1 MLKTIN
7 RITGTGLFED
17 TGPSPQFTAAT
28 LIFGE
33 NGRGKST
40 LASLLRSSTGQEG
53 ADIDA
58 RRTLGNSIPQTASFD
73 IHSSAGVETLNLAG
87 NSWSNHWTDLIVFDA
102 EFVSRNVYAG
112 HGVSP
117 DQRAGLLSF
126 AVGEAAVQTK
136 KDLELLTSQANAA
149 AATFREVEQALNQA
163 RGPFTLRQYRA
174 LPAIGDLQS
183 RIDDL
188 RLRSAQAKN
197 LATVRGTP
205 GAQLVPMPKLDIDAL
220 FAILRKTVADV
231 SEAAALRVKAHIASR
246 GSAVFEGWLAAGLKY
261 VVDTDC
267 PFCGNANE
275 DGPLLAAY
283 HSYFNDEYHALKE
296 EASALPTNVER
307 RLGEQ
312 VAAIIQSNI
321 QKAQAQLGYWRG
333 VLSLPKTDFE
343 ESKFSSLL
351 GELRELLVTLANAKS
366 ESPLRPVGSQ
376 AEIEEA
382 TRMWR
387 RLSEQ
392 LHAFN
397 ESLSHC
403 NQLIDSHKQS
413 LETVQQQ
420 LIELEIKKLEIQ
432 RDRHTENAIKQL
444 ADYDSAD
451 QVRNALTKQKEMARS
466 TLNEQMEAIFAT
478 YGENINSL
486 LRTFGAQIEI
496 RSLKPAFRGQGAIGR
511 TEYELMVRGNPV
523 SLNPTEG
530 AHFGNTLSEGD
541 KRALAYAFFL
551 AKVIT
556 DPNLSD
562 KTVLIDDP
570 VCSLDWNRRAATIRS
585 LLRLARG
592 CRQLIVL
599 AHDAFFV
606 RALGEGL
613 SKLPETKNKV
623 SYIKVAATAGNAS
636 ELVPFDVEDECKGRH
651 RRNID
656 IISRYLANPST
667 GSADLASRTI
677 RPVLEGYLRNR
688 FPLSPPTG
696 NMLGSIINFIQNS
709 DQNSPYYALKPL
721 VSELNDINDYTIQF
735 MHEDGEQAP
744 PLVETELRAYC
755 QRVLVILNK

>member
-1 MLKTIN
+1 MLTKIN

-17 TGPSPQFTAAT
+17 VGQSPPFTAAT

-40 LASLLRSSTGQEG
+40 LASLLRSSTGQDG
-53 ADIDA
+53 ADINA
-58 RRTLGNSIPQTASFD
+58 RRTLGNAITQTASID
-73 IHSSAGVETLNLAG
+73 IQGAAGVETLKLAN
-87 NSWSNHWTDLIVFDA
+87 NSWSNVWTDLIVFDA

-136 KDLELLTSQANAA
+136 KDLETLTTQANAA
-149 AATFREVEQALNQA
+149 AATFRAVELALNQA

-174 LPAIGDLQS
+174 LPASTDLQP

-197 LATVRGTP
+197 LATVKGTP
-205 GAQLVPMPKLDIDAL
+205 GAQLISMPKLDIDAL
-220 FAILRKTVADV
+220 FVILRKTVADV

-246 GSAVFEGWLAAGLKY
+246 GSATFEGWLAAGLRY
-261 VVDTDC
+261 VVDADC
-267 PFCGNANE
+267 PFCGNANG
-275 DGPLLAAY
+275 DGPLLVAY
-283 HSYFNDEYHALKE
+283 QSYFNDEYHALKE
-296 EASALPTNVER
+296 ETSALPANVER

-312 VAAIIQSNI
+312 VASIVQSNV
-321 QKAQAQLGYWRG
+321 QKAQAQLGYWRS
-333 VLSLPKTDFE
+333 VLSLPPTDFD
-343 ESKFSSLL
+343 ESKFSTLL
-351 GELRELLVTLANAKS
+351 GELRELLLGLAKSKS
-366 ESPLRPVGSQ
+366 ESPLMPIGSQ
-376 AEIEEA
+376 AEIEQA
-382 TRMWR
+382 TQLWQ

-397 ESLSHC
+397 DGLSHC

-432 RDRHTENAIKQL
+432 RDRHSDNAIRQL

-451 QVRNALTKQKEMARS
+451 QARNALTKQKEAART
-466 TLNEQMEAIFAT
+466 TLNEQMEAIFVT

-486 LRTFGAQIEI
+486 LQNFGAQIEI

-511 TEYELMVRGNPV
+511 TEYELMVRGSPV
-523 SLNPTEG
+523 SLNSTEG

-556 DPNLSD
+556 DPNLSA

-606 RALGEGL
+606 RALGEDL

-636 ELVPFDVEDECKGRH
+636 ELMPFDIEGECKGRH

-656 IISRYLANPST
+656 IISRYLADPSAS
-667 GSADLASRTI
+667 SAHLASRTI
-677 RPVLEGYLRNR
+677 RPVLEGYIRNR

-696 NMLGSIINFIQNS
+696 NMLGKIISFIQS
-709 DQNSPYYALKPL
+709 ADENSPYYALRPL
-721 VSELNDINDYTIQF
+721 VSEFNDINDYTIQF
-735 MHEDGEQAP
+735 MHEDGQQEP

-755 QRVLVILNK
+755 QRVLALLNK

>member
-1 MLKTIN
+1 MLSTIN

-53 ADIDA
+53 ADINA
-58 RRTLGNSIPQTASFD
+58 RRTLGNSIAQTASID
-73 IHSSAGVETLNLAG
+73 IHSAAGVETLNLAE
-87 NSWSNHWTDLIVFDA
+87 NSWSNLWTDLIVFDA

-136 KDLELLTSQANAA
+136 KDLEILTTQANAA
-149 AATFREVEQALNQA
+149 AATCRAVELALNQA
-163 RGPFTLRQYRA
+163 RGPFTLKQYRA
-174 LPAIGDLQS
+174 LPASPSLQPK
-183 RIDDL
+183 IDDL

-197 LATVRGTP
+197 LATVKGTP
-205 GAQLVPMPKLDIDAL
+205 GAQLIPMPKLDIDAL
-220 FAILRKTVADV
+220 FAILRKTVTDV
-231 SEAAALRVKAHIASR
+231 SEAAALRVKAHIASH
-246 GSAVFEGWLAAGLKY
+246 GSAAFEGWLAAGLGY
-261 VVDTDC
+261 VIDADC
-267 PFCGNANE
+267 PFCGNANG

-296 EASALPTNVER
+296 KTSALPTNVEK

-312 VAAIIQSNI
+312 IATIVQSNI
-321 QKAQAQLGYWRG
+321 QKAQAQLSYWRS
-333 VLSLPKTDFE
+333 VLSLPTTDFD
-343 ESKFSSLL
+343 ESKFNSLL
-351 GELRELLVTLANAKS
+351 GELRELLVALAYSKS
-366 ESPLRPVGSQ
+366 ESPLNPIGSQ
-376 AEIEEA
+376 TEIEQA
-382 TRMWR
+382 RQIWQQ
-387 RLSEQ
+387 LSEQ
-392 LHAFN
+392 LSAFN
-397 ESLSHC
+397 DSLSHC

-413 LETVQQQ
+413 LETVKQE

-432 RDRHTENAIKQL
+432 RDRHTDNAIRQL
-444 ADYDSAD
+444 AEYDAAD
-451 QVRNALTKQKEMARS
+451 QARNALTKQKEAAR
-466 TLNEQMEAIFAT
+466 TKLNEQMEAIFVT
-478 YGENINSL
+478 YGENINKL
-486 LRTFGAQIEI
+486 LQDFGAQIEI

-511 TEYELMVRGNPV
+511 TEYELLVRGNPV
-523 SLNPTEG
+523 SLNSTEG

-556 DPNLSD
+556 TPNLSV

-570 VCSLDWNRRAATIRS
+570 VCSLDWNRRTATIRS
-585 LLRLARG
+585 LQRLARE

-636 ELVPFDVEDECKGRH
+636 ELVPLDIEDECKGRH

-656 IISRYLANPST
+656 ILSRYLANPAT
-667 GSADLASRTI
+667 ISAQLASRTI
-677 RPVLEGYLRNR
+677 RPVLEGYIRNR
-688 FPLSPPTG
+688 FPLSPPNG
-696 NMLGSIINFIQNS
+696 NMLGSIINFIQKA
-709 DQNSPYYALKPL
+709 DQSSPYFALKPL
-721 VSELNDINDYTIQF
+721 VSEFNDINDYTIQF
-735 MHEDGEQAP
+735 MHEDGEQEW

-755 QRVLVILNK
+755 QRVLALLNK